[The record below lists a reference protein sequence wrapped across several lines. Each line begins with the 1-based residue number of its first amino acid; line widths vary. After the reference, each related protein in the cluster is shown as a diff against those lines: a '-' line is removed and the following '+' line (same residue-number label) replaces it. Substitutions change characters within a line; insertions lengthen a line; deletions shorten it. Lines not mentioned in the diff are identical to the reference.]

1 MSTLLDA
8 HYPVRS
14 RIGVSG
20 GEKRRDTGGEGGD
33 EGESA
38 TYAGSEGVLQSEA
51 CSIAGEY
58 GCGFVG
64 ELRGKRVHVRR
75 LRADV
80 IVE

>member
-8 HYPVRS
+8 HYPVRW

-33 EGESA
+33 EGGSA
-38 TYAGSEGVLQSEA
+38 TYAGGEGVLQSEA